1 MPALN
6 AFTAN
11 RNTTIAGVA
20 RRRGEVFRSAN
31 TEEMKA
37 LVASGWLTA
46 EFSLDEPLQHD
57 YPVYTQILTLGAPPA
72 PVAEVVAEP
81 EVVAPVEV
89 IAEVEEVSAPI
100 AEEEVSTPTTKQ
112 SSNVKKR

>member
-31 TEEMKA
+31 TDEMKA

-72 PVAEVVAEP
+72 PVVEVVAEP
-81 EVVAPVEV
+81 EVVAPVEDIV
-89 IAEVEEVSAPI
+89 EVEEVSAPI
-100 AEEEVSTPTTKQ
+100 VEEEVSAPIVKQ
-112 SSNVKKR
+112 ALSTKKR